1 MNLRITVMNRKKIRL
16 YFSKEIEKEKIP
28 PFEKVRPLLKET
40 SAPAGGKGKPAFVF
54 YSLFAGLASCII
66 IAGFTYKP
74 VFTGHIVTGYRESNF
89 ARHAEEKIKKAEDY
103 LSHLEKFR
111 KGEQ

>member
-1 MNLRITVMNRKKIRL
+1 MNLRVTAMNRKKIRR
-16 YFSKEIEKEKIP
+16 YFSREIDKEKIP

-40 SAPAGGKGKPAFVF
+40 SAPAGGKGKPVFVF

-66 IAGFTYKP
+66 IAGFIHKP
-74 VFTGHIVTGYRESNF
+74 VFTGSIVTGYRESNF
-89 ARHAEEKIKKAEDY
+89 ALHAVEKLKRAEEY